1 MTFLLDTNI
10 VSEVRKE
17 TDCNSGVAS
26 WYSSVQRHELYLS
39 ALVVGE
45 IRKGIEQLR
54 RRNDS
59 QQVAVLEVWLQ
70 SVVREFGERVLAVD
84 AEVAEAWGRLYYNN
98 DISDGNAIDALL
110 AATAQV
116 HDLTLVTRNT
126 RDFEGLGVAL
136 LNPFN

>member
-1 MTFLLDTNI
+1 M
-10 VSEVRKE
+10 
-17 TDCNSGVAS
+17 
-26 WYSSVQRHELYLS
+26 
-39 ALVVGE
+39 VGE

-59 QQVAVLEVWLQ
+59 QQVAALEVWLQ
-70 SVVREFGERVLAVD
+70 SVVREFGDRVLAVD